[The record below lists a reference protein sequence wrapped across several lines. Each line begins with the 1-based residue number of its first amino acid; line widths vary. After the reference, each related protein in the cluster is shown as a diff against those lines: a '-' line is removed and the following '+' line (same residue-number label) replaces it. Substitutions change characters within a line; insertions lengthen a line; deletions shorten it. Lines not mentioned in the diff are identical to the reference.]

1 MMALL
6 RLRYVHS
13 FVDKKTRKVYF
24 YFRHRG
30 QRWPLPGAPGTAE
43 FTAAYDVFLQ
53 RVQGDRGNI
62 AFAPATLGSVIEQF
76 LASDAFKSKAPITR
90 RIYRRILDRLKEV
103 AGRGL
108 IADLQ
113 EKHVRQIRQRFLPAK
128 SVADEAVML
137 IGMLWVFAKED
148 LAMQLG
154 PNPTT
159 DVRRMHKRSRVYEPW
174 PAQAIEQLTS
184 EPSTRLAVL
193 LLLYTG
199 QRIGDVAA
207 MRWSQYDGAG
217 IGVRQE
223 KTDALVWI
231 PCHRTL
237 KAALD
242 TADRRSDFITGTS
255 YTAEGL
261 SRLIKRGLR
270 HAGAEQYTAHGLRK
284 NAAIALAEAGCT
296 PHEVAAI
303 TGHRSLAMVQHY
315 TAGAEQKKLALRAIG
330 RLEVARTR
338 TKRGH

>member
-13 FVDKKTRKVYF
+13 FVDKKTGKVYF

-30 QRWPLPGAPGTAE
+30 QRWSLPGAPGTSDFA
-43 FTAAYDVFLQ
+43 AAYDALLQ
-53 RVQGDRGNI
+53 RIQGGRSNV
-62 AFAPATLGSVIEQF
+62 AFAPATLGAVIEQF
-76 LASDAFKSKAPITR
+76 LDSDAFNSKAPITR
-90 RIYRRILDRLKEV
+90 RIYRRILDRLKEL

-113 EKHVRQIRQRFLPAK
+113 EKHVRLIRQRFLPAK

-137 IGMLWVFAKED
+137 IGMLWVFAKEN

-154 PNPTT
+154 PNPTS
-159 DVRRMHKRSRVYEPW
+159 DVRRMHKRKRVYEPW
-174 PAQAIEQLTS
+174 PKEIIEQLTA
-184 EPSTRLAVL
+184 EPTVRLAIL

-223 KTDALVWI
+223 KTEALVWI
-231 PCHRTL
+231 PCDRTL

-242 TADRRSDFITGTS
+242 AADHQSDYIIGRRYGAD
-255 YTAEGL
+255 GL
-261 SRLIKRGLR
+261 SGLIKRCLR
-270 HAGAEQYTAHGLRK
+270 RIGAEQYTAHGLRK

-338 TKRGH
+338 TKRER